1 VSEQRATESTGAGR
15 ALYLRW
21 RPRTFAEVVSQ
32 EAITRT
38 LRNAVARG
46 SVAHA
51 YLLCGPRGTGK
62 TSLARI
68 LYRAINCQQPQ
79 DGEPCGACYSCAAI
93 DAGRA
98 IDLVEIDAASNRGID
113 DVRALRERVRF
124 APADAKAKVYIVDE
138 AHQLTAAAWD
148 AFLKTL
154 EEPPP
159 RTVFVLATT
168 APHKIP
174 ATIVSRCQRF
184 DLGRI
189 PHALIVEH
197 LARVAAHEGFEL
209 EPGVADRL
217 ARLARGGLRDAIGM
231 LEQLAS
237 FAGPLVTL
245 EAARHVLGLVRG
257 DALRAFV
264 DAIAQRDGRRAF
276 QVLEDL
282 VQEGADIHQFLD
294 ELVFYLRGALLIRA
308 GADASIAGDMG
319 ADEREW
325 LRSVA
330 AHWAPGEI
338 ASVLSA
344 YGEVAAGTD
353 ERQVVVRM
361 ELATAFAVGLSGVSG
376 RTAAPRDAEADDAR
390 AANQPAP
397 SATPDEA
404 AAVGPPIPALPEPE
418 DATLMSES
426 KAPWARETNRGTDA
440 RAAEHTASMES
451 RASESHVDESVQLT
465 ERPAEAPA
473 ADSPKQPSL
482 AAMEARWP
490 AMVDR
495 FQGALLTKM
504 LLGRVTPTRLD
515 GGCATFSGRLDAL
528 ELRRLDDSCRGLVER
543 LLAEEFQIPI
553 TVQFAAD
560 AISGPPSERP
570 RESLAEYASTL
581 FGGYVVAEGVE

>member
-1 VSEQRATESTGAGR
+1 
-15 ALYLRW
+15 
-21 RPRTFAEVVSQ
+21 
-32 EAITRT
+32 
-38 LRNAVARG
+38 
-46 SVAHA
+46 
-51 YLLCGPRGTGK
+51 LLCGPRGTGK

-168 APHKIP
+168 APHKVP

-189 PHALIVEH
+189 PHTRIVEH
-197 LARVAAHEGFEL
+197 LARIAEHEGFEL
-209 EPGVADRL
+209 ELGVADRL

-237 FAGPLVTL
+237 FAGTSVTL

-294 ELVFYLRGALLIRA
+294 ELVFYLRAALLIRA

-319 ADEREW
+319 VDEREW
-325 LRSVA
+325 LRAVA

-338 ASVLSA
+338 ASVLTA

-376 RTAAPRDAEADDAR
+376 RTAAPRDAEADAR
-390 AANQPAP
+390 AAIPPAP
-397 SATPDEA
+397 PATPDEA
-404 AAVGPPIPALPEPE
+404 AAVAPPLPVLPEPA
-418 DATLMSES
+418 DATPKSES
-426 KAPWARETNRGTDA
+426 AAPWALETRAGTDA
-440 RAAEHTASMES
+440 SAAEPVALMES
-451 RASESHVDESVQLT
+451 RAGESETAESMPLT
-465 ERPAEAPA
+465 QRPAEAPTA
-473 ADSPKQPSL
+473 PSPKQPSL

-495 FQGALLTKM
+495 FQGTLLTKM

-515 GGCATFSGRLDAL
+515 GGCATLSGRLDAL
-528 ELRRLDDSCRGLVER
+528 ELRRLDDSCRGSVER
-543 LLAEEFQIPI
+543 LLGEEFQIAI
-553 TVQFAAD
+553 TVRFAAD
-560 AISGPPSERP
+560 ATPGPPSERP